1 MKKILSALFNT
12 KGERITDFKDGN
24 WYSFE
29 IEDQT
34 SRLEEYRIY

>member
-12 KGERITDFKDGN
+12 KGERITDFKDRH
-24 WYSFE
+24 WTSFD

-34 SRLEEYRIY
+34 GRLEEYRIY